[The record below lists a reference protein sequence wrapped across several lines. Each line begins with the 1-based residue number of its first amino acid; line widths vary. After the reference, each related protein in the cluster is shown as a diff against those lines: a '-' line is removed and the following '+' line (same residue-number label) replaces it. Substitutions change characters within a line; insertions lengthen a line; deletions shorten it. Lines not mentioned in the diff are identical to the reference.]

1 MAEGSPTTSALEPRI
16 CTSTTKP
23 EWSPENSGSCAF
35 LDFPSKERLNTVD
48 LSWGI
53 FFSFALEQGDSFA
66 NTCVPTEISRA
77 RLASRRGAPAD
88 RCASPELQLEVRPR
102 TDVEQRVLRVE
113 LPHLFLFLPS
123 VRVSPASCAVF
134 AETIVSQRRRKWFH
148 AFSLAQP
155 EMDVRFYPAPPANV
169 GSCSLP
175 TDPSC
180 LSPLDYYHS
189 NKVNNTRASSR
200 TDAVHI
206 SPVPPSLCL
215 IFLLSFLKQRAFRA
229 HSADFAPSTRTLKI

>member
-23 EWSPENSGSCAF
+23 EWSPENSGGCAF
-35 LDFPSKERLNTVD
+35 RDFLSKKLLNTVD

-53 FFSFALEQGDSFA
+53 FFSFALEQRDSSA
-66 NTCVPTEISRA
+66 NTCASTEISRA
-77 RLASRRGAPAD
+77 RLASWRGAPAD
-88 RCASPELQLEVRPR
+88 GCASPELLFEVRPP
-102 TDVEQRVLRVE
+102 TDVEQRVRRVE
-113 LPHLFLFLPS
+113 LRHLFPFLLS
-123 VRVSPASCAVF
+123 VRVSPACGAVF

-148 AFSLAQP
+148 AFGLAQP

-175 TDPSC
+175 PDPSC

-200 TDAVHI
+200 TDTYHI
-206 SPVPPSLCL
+206 SPVSSLS
-215 IFLLSFLKQRAFRA
+215 LSFLFSFPETTRFQTRIWGSFRGRRLR
-229 HSADFAPSTRTLKI
+229 S